1 MRWWW
6 RAHKEPDSLITSF
19 LVTLHSTHSHS
30 DGPPR
35 WKKTGSFFRQHML
48 SIRPMFLQSTTLQIG
63 CGAHTSFWHDPWCGL
78 PLANI
83 ADPPPWSYQQKI
95 SVRNVASCIEALLP
109 RPRTQRQEEA
119 THKLTSIVFNESN
132 DMMLWKLNTTR
143 IYSAKSFY
151 DFYAGLGKIMWEF
164 HALWRAKAPHRFESS
179 IFLCCT
185 TSCSR
190 NRSCKRGN
198 CKHIRL
204 RHVSV
209 VSYGISLTPFL
220 PMPARGFSLEYTE
233 AQLRLGN
240 HQT

>member
-1 MRWWW
+1 MWC
-6 RAHKEPDSLITSF
+6 AYL
-19 LVTLHSTHSHS
+19 LLA
-30 DGPPR
+30 
-35 WKKTGSFFRQHML
+35 
-48 SIRPMFLQSTTLQIG
+48 RPMVRTAPG
-63 CGAHTSFWHDPWCGL
+63 KYCRPTSWP
-78 PLANI
+78 
-83 ADPPPWSYQQKI
+83 YQQKI

-190 NRSCKRGN
+190 NRSCKRGKLQTYQAAS
-198 CKHIRL
+198 CVGSVL
-204 RHVSV
+204 RNQ
-209 VSYGISLTPFL
+209 SYTFFTYARSRFQFGI
-220 PMPARGFSLEYTE
+220 
-233 AQLRLGN
+233 
-240 HQT
+240 H